1 MEGVGPRLG
10 RASSRYGPST
20 GFSGPVRKWKKQ
32 WVHVSPSSSSNFSY
46 RNNTYSSS
54 SRSHNN
60 GNNKASAL
68 LLCRWTPISPSASAD
83 RNSPEEPPTR
93 KFRYT
98 PIVVLEQ
105 KKEAAEKI
113 DDKHKTSSVHL
124 FTIETTRESDDAYEK
139 PKAEGALIEEIQATN
154 KNLLNRQHTN
164 VSYLDL
170 DLGLKGHDENL

>member
-46 RNNTYSSS
+46 RNNTYSSR

-83 RNSPEEPPTR
+83 RNSTEEPPTR

-98 PIVVLEQ
+98 PVWIKPFVFGPPLM
-105 KKEAAEKI
+105 
-113 DDKHKTSSVHL
+113 SSVL
-124 FTIETTRESDDAYEK
+124 LCF
-139 PKAEGALIEEIQATN
+139 AL
-154 KNLLNRQHTN
+154 LYF
-164 VSYLDL
+164 V
-170 DLGLKGHDENL
+170 LGFCAR